1 MPSQQ
6 NRTTALVWP
15 SRAMLALRSR
25 IASLF
30 ASRLDQCASRKV
42 YLPAFANSEGET
54 MRSLLTIML
63 LAVAVLPAL
72 SHAQTVNICDRT
84 PQVRDEIMRAIG
96 ANDCAT
102 VTVRQLAAVDVLCF
116 GQYDNTADIPCHLS
130 YDRDPLVA
138 LKPGD
143 FAGLT
148 GLQYLYLWDNQLA
161 SLPADVFNG
170 LAGLVIL
177 GLGDN
182 QLANLPQ
189 GVFNGLTSL
198 QGLGL
203 DRNRLAS
210 LPAGAFAGLT
220 SLLSLALERNQL
232 ASLPAGVFNGL
243 TRFLYLNMF
252 NNRLTALPAGVFD
265 SLTSLLDLELG
276 ANQLVSL
283 PAGVFDKLIE
293 LEHLRLPH
301 NQLTALPAGVF
312 DSLTSLDSL
321 ILGANQLTALP
332 AGVFDN
338 LANLWHLGLGQNQLA
353 SLPAG
358 VFDSLIRLR
367 YLDLGRN
374 QLTSLPAG
382 VFDSMTLLRRL
393 YLNNN
398 RLTKLSVGVFDNLA
412 SLLSLTL
419 HNNHFVG
426 LTENDPLF
434 ARLPDETVL
443 QLDGQTETPG
453 TPTTTATRLAAAVPL
468 LVSASDSMR
477 QGFVRIINE
486 SNQSGSVRILAFDDA
501 GTAANPVEIRLNA
514 NHEFHFNAGDLENG
528 NANKGINAGVGSPS
542 RGDWRL
548 DVETALNVRVL
559 SFIRTNDG
567 FLTAMHD
574 VLQRDAQGR
583 LAALTF
589 NPARNTSRV
598 SKLRLVNIGAN
609 AESVRIDGVDGQG
622 NNAGPVSLTLA
633 AGEARTLSAQD
644 LENGAQG
651 LTGMLDAGN
660 GKWRLFIT
668 AEQSVVGMSLLDS
681 ASGHLSNISTM
692 GNAIEGR

>member
-1 MPSQQ
+1 
-6 NRTTALVWP
+6 
-15 SRAMLALRSR
+15 MLALRSR

-63 LAVAVLPAL
+63 LAAAVLPAL

-243 TRFLYLNMF
+243 TRLLYLNMF
-252 NNRLTALPAGVFD
+252 NNR
-265 SLTSLLDLELG
+265 
-276 ANQLVSL
+276 
-283 PAGVFDKLIE
+283 
-293 LEHLRLPH
+293 
-301 NQLTALPAGVF
+301 LTALPAGVF

-477 QGFVRIINE
+477 QGFVRIVNE

-501 GTAANPVEIRLNA
+501 GTAANPIEIRLNA

-528 NANKGINAGVGSPS
+528 NANKGIESGIGNPS

-548 DVETALNVRVL
+548 DVETALGVRVL

>member
-1 MPSQQ
+1 
-6 NRTTALVWP
+6 
-15 SRAMLALRSR
+15 
-25 IASLF
+25 
-30 ASRLDQCASRKV
+30 
-42 YLPAFANSEGET
+42 
-54 MRSLLTIML
+54 
-63 LAVAVLPAL
+63 
-72 SHAQTVNICDRT
+72 
-84 PQVRDEIMRAIG
+84 
-96 ANDCAT
+96 
-102 VTVRQLAAVDVLCF
+102 
-116 GQYDNTADIPCHLS
+116 
-130 YDRDPLVA
+130 
-138 LKPGD
+138 
-143 FAGLT
+143 
-148 GLQYLYLWDNQLA
+148 
-161 SLPADVFNG
+161 
-170 LAGLVIL
+170 
-177 GLGDN
+177 
-182 QLANLPQ
+182 
-189 GVFNGLTSL
+189 
-198 QGLGL
+198 
-203 DRNRLAS
+203 
-210 LPAGAFAGLT
+210 
-220 SLLSLALERNQL
+220 
-232 ASLPAGVFNGL
+232 
-243 TRFLYLNMF
+243 
-252 NNRLTALPAGVFD
+252 
-265 SLTSLLDLELG
+265 
-276 ANQLVSL
+276 
-283 PAGVFDKLIE
+283 
-293 LEHLRLPH
+293 
-301 NQLTALPAGVF
+301 
-312 DSLTSLDSL
+312 
-321 ILGANQLTALP
+321 
-332 AGVFDN
+332 
-338 LANLWHLGLGQNQLA
+338 
-353 SLPAG
+353 
-358 VFDSLIRLR
+358 
-367 YLDLGRN
+367 
-374 QLTSLPAG
+374 
-382 VFDSMTLLRRL
+382 MTLLRRL

-453 TPTTTATRLAAAVPL
+453 TPEPPSQAQTVNICDRTPQVRDEILRAIDASDCAAVTAGQLAAVNGLCFGNQPWGEDCRSSYSRGKIVSLKSGDFDGLTGLERLLLMDNQLTTLPANLFANLTSLQTLRLDHNLFTALPEGVFAGLTNLESLMLHSNQLTALPEGVFARLTGLASLDLASNRLATLPEGVFADLTNLQHLILVRNRLTALPEGVFGGLTRLRNLQLQGNHLVGLTQNDPLFAGLPSLVTLILEGQSEAPETPETPTTTATRLAAAVPL

-486 SNQSGSVRILAFDDA
+486 SEESGSVRILAFDDA
-501 GTAANPVEIRLNA
+501 GNAANPVEIRLNA

-583 LAALTF
+583 LAAWTF

-609 AESVRIDGVDGQG
+609 AESVRIEGVDGQG

-692 GNAIEGR
+692 GNAIEGQ